1 MSPAKTFLLHIQDKN
16 VIKDFANQTQK
27 CHQQKDYFGFVC
39 VLMMKGND
47 WQAKSRVPMI
57 FFAYEKFSELSEK
70 TKLGE
75 LGESV
80 PVKYFFKKYYLDYI

>member
-1 MSPAKTFLLHIQDKN
+1 
-16 VIKDFANQTQK
+16 
-27 CHQQKDYFGFVC
+27 
-39 VLMMKGND
+39 
-47 WQAKSRVPMI
+47 MI